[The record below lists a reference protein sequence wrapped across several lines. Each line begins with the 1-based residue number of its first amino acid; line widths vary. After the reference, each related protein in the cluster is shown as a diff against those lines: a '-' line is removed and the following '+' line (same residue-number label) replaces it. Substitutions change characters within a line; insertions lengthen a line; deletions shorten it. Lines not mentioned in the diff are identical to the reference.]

1 MSTISDLAHK
11 ITETALSC
19 DTVEV
24 LQPARIGEGQW
35 QNELVLFTKPEV
47 FLVSKTDQSE
57 KIVNLVLNKIG
68 EFDARVEGIAVVG
81 GRVLEEMEIMSR
93 HYGFINVLSRSA
105 SKMLNA
111 DDKKKIEDALGASVS
126 GYDILGGHE
135 YLKQYPQETGSD
147 LDRLW
152 FGEKSEKIRSGFYV
166 RSVKKDGRNIV
177 LVNGFHP
184 EQLSHFTNPSHKIV
198 LMLLHSNTDWSTL
211 KNEMVGATFPEK
223 AASESIRG
231 TLYAHPKEY
240 GFESVTI
247 ANNAVH
253 LSAGPFEGMFE
264 IVNFFGKIMGLDLQ
278 KQPPLTLRRML
289 EAGID
294 YENAVKALD
303 NPLITRSGKTVDLF
317 TATEDMNTDDAVV
330 LYKESL

>member
-11 ITETALSC
+11 ITEAALGY

-68 EFDARVEGIAVVG
+68 EFDALVEGIAVVG

-231 TLYAHPKEY
+231 TLYAHPREY

-278 KQPPLTLRRML
+278 TQPPLTLRRML

-303 NPLITRSGKTVDLF
+303 NPVITRSGKTVDLF